1 MADALNRATLSNVL
15 NRIEKHELT
24 LLGWGIVDGYLGEAE
39 LLELI
44 ENAEPDLDAGEVL
57 DELVDLCLIDRFGLL
72 EHNEFRYRSRMAETV
87 RLSSGL
93 RQWFHGKP
101 WQDAKPLVSDFRF
114 LSQPRLVPDRTEFD
128 LELLMEFVEKR
139 NGRPVPSDC
148 KDVVEGFL
156 AGRTVSAFQARS
168 TARMLGEAGD
178 GPKGTCIA
186 AGTGAGKTLAFY
198 LGVLGHL
205 ASTPSTG
212 SSRLIA
218 LYPRIELLRDQVA
231 TLLASLKNLSH
242 STENALTV
250 GVLYG
255 EVPRDRQAAEHSKYQ
270 KWVKRNDGLECPIVG
285 CLKETCHGKL
295 IWLNKDGENQVLT
308 CESCKAKVHSL
319 IFTRKALSSQP
330 PDVLVAT
337 TEMLNRSLSFGS
349 PSLRLF
355 IGKRG
360 SRPEFLLLDE
370 IHTYSGVHGAQIAH
384 LIRRWKNQ
392 IWNKNVH
399 IVGLSATLADPNGFF
414 CDLTGLFPHQVEV
427 VAPREEELRDAGR
440 QYFLALR
447 GDPASKTSLLATTI
461 QASMLV
467 RRMLDQNLGTP
478 SEGTFGSRLFVFTDK
493 LDLVNR
499 LHEQLRDAEGW
510 KADGV
515 ARKPQGSLAL
525 LRKLGEQDSQRD
537 KAGQLWRFAE
547 TQLITLTRSA
557 KVGLT
562 SSQSSGVGDKDD
574 IVVATAS
581 LEVGFDDPK
590 VGAIIQHK
598 APRDAASF
606 LQRRGRAGRD
616 PSMRPWA
623 VVVLSDYGRDRLAF
637 QAYDTLADPV
647 VPPINLPT
655 KNRVILKMQATWMLL
670 GLLSQGARGAHL
682 NRLFEKGS
690 SGGSFTKEE
699 RKAAKEYSV
708 TASEFLTEQG
718 IEKLKAKFKFGLGVE
733 DEDVRSILWDYPR
746 AVASS
751 LLPTLIRYLDSVA
764 VSGELPSGYRWRN
777 PTRDFVPGT
786 LFNDLQVPEVE
797 LELPFKD
804 YSADTDTTIKT
815 EPIGMALREYAPGK
829 VSYRHAPKGKR
840 ERVWLAPPTEI
851 GRPLRV
857 EDFSTEYVELRRPPG
872 DLDVRLVRLE
882 KMILT
887 KPDYRVE
894 DSTSGKWLW
903 ETALVLDADPYP
915 MHIPSTS
922 GWLNYVVGLEVMTHE
937 QQCPLIVWRYAREIE
952 LDAALTPDPSARV
965 HQLSLRDES
974 VGVGF
979 MVEVDAIRFSV
990 KLPTEEYLND
1000 LTRETVTSLVSARFE
1015 YLMRTDEKLIKLI
1028 SNVWLRK
1035 WIAEIAISVIAIE
1048 AVTAAESQPGETSVL
1063 DVYQSLSPEELSLLI
1078 SDAAHDVFG
1087 ALEYETESSLVSEIK
1102 QVLNDQEIQERVYEL
1117 IEVLTE
1123 TPTFKWLPW
1132 VQERYLTTLT
1142 AAMSEAIQALCPD
1155 VDADSLLPDITR
1167 AEGSDDVAEVW
1178 ISENQPGGMG
1188 VVEAFVESYSKDPQ
1202 TYWALVSKALA
1213 PGFNERVDKTLS
1225 SFLQVAGTEVF
1236 LPAMQRIRHAVNL
1249 EELSQAWG
1257 ELKQLMFE
1265 NGFDCDPTV
1274 ITAMAAR
1281 FLRQGSSGTLGE
1293 FTNELLLKWQ
1303 GIEADLGFEIDVRAF
1318 AYLATKDPQIRLKL
1332 ATEAG
1337 RTGDQTDWGIG
1348 QIVGLLWARGK
1359 AVRESSLQIYNPYVE
1374 MEPTER
1380 LLFEGVGPKK
1390 EDPVDASE
1398 ESWRSQVDEK
1408 LSKTGSCGLK
1418 CEGKDRATELIKS
1431 LLVESTFSGVLELYP
1446 RIVGLNKSGN
1456 VIEFSIELREAH
1468 G

>member
-1 MADALNRATLSNVL
+1 MAEALNRTTLSNIL
-15 NRIEKHELT
+15 NEIEKRELT

-44 ENAEPDLDAGEVL
+44 ENAEPDLDAEEVL
-57 DELVDLCLIDRFGLL
+57 DELVDCALVDRFGLL
-72 EHNEFRYRSRMAETV
+72 EYNEFRYRSRMAETV

-139 NGRPVPSDC
+139 NGQPVPTDC
-148 KDVVEGFL
+148 KKMVEGFL
-156 AGRTVSAFQARS
+156 KGRTVSAFQARS
-168 TARMLGEAGD
+168 TARMLGEVGG

-198 LGVLGHL
+198 LGVLGYL
-205 ASTPSTG
+205 ASTPSTD
-212 SSRLIA
+212 SPRLIA

-231 TLLASLKNLSH
+231 TLLANLKNLGH
-242 STENALTV
+242 STGNALTV

-255 EVPRDRQAAEHSKYQ
+255 EVPRDRKAAEYSKHQ

-285 CLKETCHGKL
+285 CLKESCKGKL
-295 IWLNKDGENQVLT
+295 IWLNEDGENQVLT
-308 CESCKAKVHSL
+308 CESCHAKVKSL
-319 IFTRKALSSQP
+319 IFTRKALSGRP

-349 PSLRLF
+349 PSRRLF
-355 IGKRG
+355 VGTRG
-360 SRPEFLLLDE
+360 SSPEFLLLDE

-384 LIRRWKNQ
+384 VIRRWKNQ
-392 IWNKNVH
+392 VWNKNVH

-414 CDLTGLFPHQVEV
+414 SDLTGLFPHQVEV
-427 VAPREEELRDAGR
+427 VAPREEELRDTGR

-447 GDPASKTSLLATTI
+447 GDPASKTALLATTI

-467 RRMLDQNLGTP
+467 RRMLDQSLGTP
-478 SEGTFGSRLFVFTDK
+478 SDGIFGSRLFVFTDK

-499 LHEQLRDAEGW
+499 LHYQLRDAEGW

-515 ARKPQGSLAL
+515 AHKPQGSLAL

-547 TQLITLTRSA
+547 TQLNTLTRSA

-655 KNRVILKMQATWMLL
+655 KNRVILKMQAAWILL
-670 GLLSQGARGAHL
+670 GLLSEGSRGAHL
-682 NRLFEKGS
+682 NRLFDRGS

-699 RKAAKEYSV
+699 RTAAKEYSIAA
-708 TASEFLTEQG
+708 TEFLTEQG
-718 IEKLKAKFKFGLGVE
+718 IEKLKIKFKYELSID

-764 VSGELPSGYRWRN
+764 VADELPSDYRWRN
-777 PTRDFVPGT
+777 PVRDFVPGT

-797 LELPFKD
+797 LELPFRD
-804 YSADTDTTIKT
+804 YSAGTDTTIKT

-829 VSYRHAPKGKR
+829 VSYRHAPKGRR

-851 GRPLRV
+851 GQPLRV

-872 DLDVRLVRLE
+872 GLEVPLVRLE
-882 KMILT
+882 KMVLT
-887 KPDYRVE
+887 KPGDRVE

-903 ETALVLDADPYP
+903 KTALVSDADPYP

-922 GWLNYVVGLEVMTHE
+922 GWINHVVGLEVMTHQ

-952 LDAALTPDPSARV
+952 LDIALAPDPSARV
-965 HQLSLRDES
+965 HQLTLCDEN

-979 MVEVDAIRFSV
+979 MIEVDAVRFSV
-990 KLPTEEYLND
+990 KLPKGEYLND
-1000 LTRETVTSLVSARFE
+1000 LTRETITSLVSARFE
-1015 YLMRTDEKLIKLI
+1015 YLIRTDEVLIELI
-1028 SNVWLRK
+1028 SSKWLRD
-1035 WIAEIAISVIAIE
+1035 WIAEIAISVMAIE
-1048 AVTAAESQPGETSVL
+1048 SQQREISVL
-1063 DVYQSLSPEELSLLI
+1063 DIHESLSPEELSSLI

-1087 ALEYETESSLVSEIK
+1087 ALEDETESSLVSEIK
-1102 QVLNDQEIQERVYEL
+1102 KVLDDQEIQERVYEL
-1117 IEVLTE
+1117 VKTLAE
-1123 TPTFKWLPW
+1123 TPTSQWLPW

-1188 VVEAFVESYSKDPQ
+1188 VVEAFAESYSKDPQ

-1236 LPAMQRIRHAVNL
+1236 SPAMQRIRHAANL

-1257 ELKQLMFE
+1257 ELRQLMFE

-1337 RTGDQTDWGIG
+1337 RTGDQPDWGIG

-1359 AVRESSLQIYNPYVE
+1359 AVRESSLRIYNPYSE

-1390 EDPVDASE
+1390 EEPVDANE

-1408 LSKTGSCGLK
+1408 LSKTGSCELR
-1418 CEGKDRATELIKS
+1418 CEGKGRATELIQA

-1446 RIVGLNKSGN
+1446 RIVGLNKRGN
-1456 VIEFSIELREAH
+1456 VIDLSIELREAH

>member
-1 MADALNRATLSNVL
+1 MVDELNRMSFSTILSHV
-15 NRIEKHELT
+15 EKRELT

-87 RLSSGL
+87 RLASGL
-93 RQWFHGKP
+93 RQWFHGKS

-114 LSQPRLVPDRTEFD
+114 LSQPRLVPDRTEFN
-128 LELLMEFVEKR
+128 LEALMEFVEKR
-139 NGRPVPSDC
+139 NGRPMPTNC
-148 KDVVEGFL
+148 KEVLDRIL
-156 AGRTVSAFQARS
+156 SGRTVSAFQARS
-168 TARMLGEAGD
+168 TARMLGEVGG
-178 GPKGTCIA
+178 GPKGTCIT

-231 TLLASLKNLSH
+231 TLLVSLKNLGH

-255 EVPRDRQAAEHSKYQ
+255 EVPRDRRSAEYGKYQ

-285 CLKETCHGKL
+285 CLKESCNGKL
-295 IWLNKDGENQVLT
+295 IWLNEDGENQVLT
-308 CESCKAKVHSL
+308 CESCQAKLRSL
-319 IFTRKALSSQP
+319 IFTRDALSRQP

-349 PSLRLF
+349 PARRLF
-355 IGKRG
+355 VGTRE
-360 SRPEFLLLDE
+360 SAPEFLLLDE
-370 IHTYSGVHGAQIAH
+370 IHTYSGVAGAQTAH

-399 IVGLSATLADPNGFF
+399 IVGLSATLADPSGFF
-414 CDLTGLFPHQVEV
+414 CDLTGLFSPQVEV

-461 QASMLV
+461 QTSMLT
-467 RRMLDQNLGTP
+467 RRMLDQNLGSP
-478 SEGTFGSRLFVFTDK
+478 SKGFFGSRLFVFTDK

-499 LHEQLRDAEGW
+499 LHHQLRDAEGW

-515 ARKPQGSLAL
+515 AHKPQGSLAL
-525 LRKLGEQDSQRD
+525 LRKLGNQDSQRD

-547 TQLITLTRSA
+547 TQLNTLTKPA

-623 VVVLSDYGRDRLAF
+623 IMVLSDYGRDRLAF

-655 KNRVILKMQATWMLL
+655 KNRVILKMQAAWILL
-670 GLLSQGARGAHL
+670 GFLSEKSGRSHL
-682 NRLFEKGS
+682 NGLFKKGS

-708 TASEFLTEQG
+708 AASDFLTDQG
-718 IEKLKAKFKFGLGVE
+718 LETLRTKFRFGLGVD

-764 VSGELPSGYRWRN
+764 ISDELPSGYRWRN
-777 PTRDFVPGT
+777 PTRDFVPGA
-786 LFNDLQVPEVE
+786 LFKDLQVPEVE

-840 ERVWLAPPTEI
+840 ERIWLAPPTEI
-851 GRPLRV
+851 GQPLRV

-872 DLDVRLVRLE
+872 GVEVPLVQLE

-887 KPDYRVE
+887 KPDSQVE

-903 ETALVLDADPYP
+903 ETALVSDADPYP
-915 MHIPSTS
+915 MHVPSTS
-922 GWLNYVVGLEVMTHE
+922 GWLSHVTGIEVMTHQ
-937 QQCPLIVWRYAREIE
+937 QQCPLIVWRYTREAE
-952 LDAALTPDPSARV
+952 LDVAVAPDPSARV
-965 HQLSLRDES
+965 HRLTLRDES

-979 MVEVDAIRFSV
+979 MSEVDAIRYSV
-990 KLPTEEYLND
+990 ELPTEEYLDD
-1000 LTRETVTSLVSARFE
+1000 LNRETIISLVPARFE
-1015 YLMRTDEKLIKLI
+1015 YLMRTDGKLVELI
-1028 SNVWLRK
+1028 SNAWLRK
-1035 WIAEIAISVIAIE
+1035 WIAEIAISVM
-1048 AVTAAESQPGETSVL
+1048 AAESHLREISVL
-1063 DVYQSLSPEELSLLI
+1063 DVYKLLSPEELSLLI
-1078 SDAAHDVFG
+1078 NDAARDVF
-1087 ALEYETESSLVSEIK
+1087 AAREDESERSLVSGIK
-1102 QVLNDQEIQERVYEL
+1102 KVLDDQKIQGRVYEL
-1117 IEVLTE
+1117 VKALTE
-1123 TPTFKWLPW
+1123 APCPEWLPW

-1167 AEGSDDVAEVW
+1167 SEGSGDVAEVW

-1236 LPAMQRIRHAVNL
+1236 APAIERVRRAASL

-1257 ELKQLMFE
+1257 ELRKLMFD
-1265 NGFDCDPTV
+1265 NGFDCDSTV
-1274 ITAMAAR
+1274 ITAMATR
-1281 FLRQGSSGTLGE
+1281 FLRQGSSDTLEE
-1293 FTNELLLKWQ
+1293 FTKGLLAKWQ
-1303 GIEADLGFEIDVRAF
+1303 AIEAGLGFEIDVRAF
-1318 AYLATKDPQIRLKL
+1318 AYLATKDSKIRLQL
-1332 ATEAG
+1332 TTEAG
-1337 RTGDQTDWGIG
+1337 GEGGQIDWGIG

-1359 AVRESSLQIYNPYVE
+1359 TVRESSLQIYNPYAE

-1380 LLFEGVGPKK
+1380 LLLEGVGPEK
-1390 EDPVDASE
+1390 EEAVDANE

-1408 LSKTGSCGLK
+1408 LSKTGSCDLR
-1418 CEGKDRATELIKS
+1418 CEGKGRATELIQS
-1431 LLVESTFSGVLELYP
+1431 LLVESTFSGVLELHP

-1456 VIEFSIELREAH
+1456 VIDLSLELREAH